1 MLDDGRITDSQGRTV
16 NCKNTVIIMTSN
28 IGSHFLLQ
36 STATDGRLEEDI
48 KDQVFKELRGHF
60 RPEFLNRVDDIVLFK
75 PLTQSDIVKIV
86 EKMIKLL
93 QNRLAEQNLT
103 LQLTDA
109 AKKYLAEQGY
119 DPVLWSKTIK
129 TIYSKKY

>member
-1 MLDDGRITDSQGRTV
+1 MLDDGRITDSQGRTI

-36 STATDGRLEEDI
+36 SNRVDGAIEEEI

-75 PLTQSDIVKIV
+75 PLTKHEIVEIV
-86 EKMIKLL
+86 EKM
-93 QNRLAEQNLT
+93 
-103 LQLTDA
+103 
-109 AKKYLAEQGY
+109 
-119 DPVLWSKTIK
+119 V
-129 TIYSKKY
+129 